1 VAQASFPLPANEQ
14 ARLRA
19 LRAYEILDT
28 LPESSYDDFAQL
40 ASIVCDTPIA
50 MISLVDD
57 DRQWFKAKVGLTLS
71 GTPRGDAFCAHAIM
85 DPGSVM
91 IVKDAHADD
100 RFAQNALVL
109 GEPHIRFYAGA
120 PLVTADGDAIGTLC
134 VVDTVP
140 RDLTPGQTEAL
151 RIMASEIVSQ
161 LDLRKSFAAIEE
173 AVLAQVT
180 YVGELEESKQQLEE
194 VESHLI
200 EAAMTDPLTGLP
212 NRRALEHQLKAEHL
226 RAQRYGTDVS
236 IVMIDVDH
244 FKDINDSL
252 GHPMGDA
259 ALVALARLLEQER
272 RGPDVVAR
280 YGGEEF
286 LAILPSTSL
295 AGGLIMAERFRRA
308 VERASWDFR
317 TLTISAGVASGKA
330 GEIDPIELVRLADEA
345 LLQAKKSGRNCIRGP
360 ADLPAR

>member
-1 VAQASFPLPANEQ
+1 MSQPNFPLPADEE
-14 ARLRA
+14 ARVRA
-19 LRAYEILDT
+19 LHAYEILDT
-28 LPESSYDDFAQL
+28 LPESSYDDFARL
-40 ASIVCDTPIA
+40 ATIVCDTPIA
-50 MISLVDD
+50 MVSLVDD

-85 DPGSVM
+85 DPASVM
-91 IVKDAHADD
+91 IVKDAQADE
-100 RFAQNALVL
+100 RFAQNPLVL

-120 PLVTADGDAIGTLC
+120 PLVTAEGDAIGTLC
-134 VVDTVP
+134 VIDTVP

-180 YVGELEESKQQLEE
+180 YVGKLEETKQQLEE

-212 NRRALEHQLKAEHL
+212 NRRALELELKAEHL

-272 RGPDVVAR
+272 RGPDMVAR

-286 LAILPSTSL
+286 LAILPNTSL

-308 VERASWDFR
+308 VERASWSFR
-317 TLTISAGVASGKA
+317 TLTISAGVASGRHGSLKR
-330 GEIDPIELVRLADEA
+330 GDLVREADEA
-345 LLQAKKSGRNCIRGP
+345 LRVAKKLGRNRVCGP
-360 ADLPAR
+360 ADLAAD

>member
-1 VAQASFPLPANEQ
+1 MEQASFPLPANER

-19 LRAYEILDT
+19 LHAYEILDT
-28 LPESSYDDFAQL
+28 LPETSYDDFAQL
-40 ASIVCDTPIA
+40 ASIVCDAPIA

-57 DRQWFKAKVGLTLS
+57 DRQWFKAKVGLALS
-71 GTPRGDAFCAHAIM
+71 GTPREDAFCAHAIM

-91 IVKDAHADD
+91 VIRDAHADE

-120 PLVTADGDAIGTLC
+120 PLVTSEGDAIGTLC
-134 VVDTVP
+134 VIDTVP
-140 RDLTPGQTEAL
+140 RDLTPGQAEAL

-161 LDLRKSFAAIEE
+161 LDLRKSFAALEE
-173 AVLAQVT
+173 TVLAQVT
-180 YVGELEESKQQLEE
+180 YVGELEESKQHLEA

-212 NRRALEHQLKAEHL
+212 NRRALQERLKVEYL
-226 RAQRYGTDVS
+226 RAQRYGTDVA

-252 GHPMGDA
+252 GHPKGDA

-272 RGPDVVAR
+272 RGPDMVAR

-286 LAILPSTSL
+286 LAILPGTSL
-295 AGGLIMAERFRRA
+295 AGGMIMAERFRRA

-317 TLTISAGVASGKA
+317 TLTISAGVASGGHGSLKN
-330 GEIDPIELVRLADEA
+330 GDLVREADEA
-345 LLQAKKSGRNCIRGP
+345 LRLAKKRGRNRVCGP
-360 ADLPAR
+360 ADLSAG